1 MRALDFFVDWLTE
14 QKKSEQIYIAKEL
27 LKNLEPFEHRDLIF
41 EELEKLDP
49 FQLEEA
55 KGYIDG
61 LLQEGLVTQCSDDPF
76 QIMDALGEKHE
87 NN

>member
-14 QKKSEQIYIAKEL
+14 QKKSEQMYIAKEL

-61 LLQEGLVTQCSDDPF
+61 LLQEDLVTQVSDES
-76 QIMDALGEKHE
+76 L
-87 NN
+87 